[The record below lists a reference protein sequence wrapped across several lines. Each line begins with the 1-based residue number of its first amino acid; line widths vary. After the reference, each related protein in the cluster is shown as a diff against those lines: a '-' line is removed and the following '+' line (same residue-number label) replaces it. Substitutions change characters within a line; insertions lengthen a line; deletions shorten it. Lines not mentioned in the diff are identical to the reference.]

1 MTEAQIDA
9 LLESLSSI
17 SSTLKNILDAET
29 INFQSVS
36 MKEMEE
42 LAIKR
47 HQMEKKE
54 LENSIK
60 EVELRAKELNLRSQR
75 LDVEAREL
83 QKRRTAID
91 A

>member
-1 MTEAQIDA
+1 MTEVQIDT

-17 SSTLKNILDAET
+17 ASTLKNILDAET
-29 INFQSVS
+29 TNFQSVS
-36 MKEMEE
+36 MEEREE

-60 EVELRAKELNLRSQR
+60 EVELKTKELDLRSQR
-75 LDVEAREL
+75 LGVEAEEL
-83 QKRRTAID
+83 QKRRAAID